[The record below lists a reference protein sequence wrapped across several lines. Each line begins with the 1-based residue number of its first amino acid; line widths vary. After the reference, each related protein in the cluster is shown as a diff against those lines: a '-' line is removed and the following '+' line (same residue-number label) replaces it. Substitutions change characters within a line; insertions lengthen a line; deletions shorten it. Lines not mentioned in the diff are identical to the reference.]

1 MLTDDGKAVVAQA
14 TLTMQIIVGAL
25 AAGVILFF
33 LVTLFVTAGEEAE
46 PPEMLL
52 LTYMSLAV
60 APAAIL
66 VALLFPG
73 VLIRSQRETML
84 ADVAT
89 PPAGPAD
96 GSPAQDAHSKLMRL
110 IGGYQTALIIR
121 SAILEGAAFFALI
134 AYMLEGQTWI
144 LLVVGVLML
153 FLLSGIPTRSRVV
166 DFIDQEQRVIEELRE
181 MRTIDAR

>member
-1 MLTDDGKAVVAQA
+1 MLTEDEKAVVAQA

-25 AAGVILFF
+25 AAGVFMFF
-33 LVTLFVTAGEEAE
+33 MVTLFVTAGGEAG
-46 PPEMLL
+46 PPEMPL
-52 LTYMSLAV
+52 LTYMSLAI

-73 VLIRSQRETML
+73 ALIRSQREAIL
-84 ADVAT
+84 AGVAT
-89 PPAGPAD
+89 LHPSSAD
-96 GSPAQDAHSKLMRL
+96 KSPAPDSHSKLMRL

-121 SAILEGAAFFALI
+121 CAILEGAAFFALI

-144 LLVVGVLML
+144 LLVVGILLL
-153 FLLSGIPTRSRVV
+153 FLISGVPTRSRVA
-166 DFIDQEQRVIEELRE
+166 DFIDQEQRVIDELRE